1 MAAYGGM
8 ERHVCVLAKEAA
20 RRGHHVKLL
29 TTSNSLNQTTRADLA
44 AAGIVLH
51 ELPRQR
57 DNAGPLLK
65 LAWLWRET
73 LAARFTRWDIIYT
86 NGQSALAS
94 VVWHAG
100 RRKTRII
107 HHHHTAADAGEQAT
121 WAPRFRQV
129 LKRAPEIV
137 ACSDATRTN
146 IEQAIGRKG
155 ARFLPY
161 FSACPVT
168 AANVVEKRYQPGQPL
183 KFGFAGRLVRTKGID
198 MLCALSQRPELA
210 GISWQIY
217 GAGPDYTGDHFR
229 AYPNICYHGPYPD
242 LAGYGHALLDLD
254 ALALF
259 SQHNEGMPL
268 SLIEAMSAGLPWIA
282 SDRGGTREL
291 ARDPSNCVLVQNPS
305 DLDATLRDTL
315 LLVQRLHTGATS
327 RLRQRAVYDAHFNP
341 EVVAKKWFDY
351 LENCSDRGPID
362 SAPHDHDLRSH

>member
-8 ERHVCVLAKEAA
+8 ERHVCVLAEEAA
-20 RRGHHVKLL
+20 RRGHRVRLL
-29 TTSNSLNQTTRADLA
+29 TTSNSLNQTTRASLSA
-44 AAGIVLH
+44 VGVVLR

-57 DNAGPLLK
+57 DTASQFLK
-65 LAWLWRET
+65 AWWLWRET
-73 LAARFTRWDIIYT
+73 LAARFTKWDIIYT

-94 VVWHAG
+94 IVWRAASRH
-100 RRKTRII
+100 TRII
-107 HHHHTAADAGEQAT
+107 HHHHTAADPGEQAT
-121 WAPRFRQV
+121 WAPRFRKV
-129 LKRAPEIV
+129 LALAPEIV
-137 ACSDATRTN
+137 ACSEATRAN
-146 IEQAIGRKG
+146 IEQAVGRKG

-168 AANVVEKRYQPGQPL
+168 ADAVVEKHYHAGQPL

-198 MLCALSQRPELA
+198 MLCALSRRPELA
-210 GISWQIY
+210 RISWQIY

-229 AYPNICYHGPYPD
+229 TYPNICYHGPYPD
-242 LAGYGHALLDLD
+242 LAGYAHALLDLD

-291 ARDPSNCVLVQNPS
+291 ARDQANCVLVQQPT
-305 DLDATLRDTL
+305 DLDACLRDTL
-315 LLVQRLHTGATS
+315 ELMHRIHSGATS
-327 RLRQRAVYDAHFNP
+327 RLRQRTIYDAHFRP

-351 LENCSDRGPID
+351 LEI
-362 SAPHDHDLRSH
+362 APASTEKQP

>member
-8 ERHVCVLAKEAA
+8 ERHVCVLAEEAA
-20 RRGHHVKLL
+20 RRGHRVLLL
-29 TTSNSLNQTTRADLA
+29 TTSNSLNATARAALA
-44 AAGIVLH
+44 TAGVVLH
-51 ELPRQR
+51 ELSRQR
-57 DNAGPLLK
+57 DAAGPLLK
-65 LAWLWRET
+65 AWWLWRQT

-94 VVWHAG
+94 IVWHAAS
-100 RRKTRII
+100 RHTRII
-107 HHHHTAADAGEQAT
+107 HHHHTAADTAEQAT

-129 LKRAPEIV
+129 LAQAPEIV
-137 ACSDATRTN
+137 GCSEATRAN
-146 IEQAIGRKG
+146 IEQAVNRKN

-161 FSACPVT
+161 FSACPV
-168 AANVVEKRYQPGQPL
+168 AAESVVEKQYHTGEPL

-198 MLCALSQRPELA
+198 TLCELSRRPELA

-217 GAGPDYTGDHFR
+217 GAGPDYTGDHFH

-242 LAGYGHALLDLD
+242 LAGYGRALLDLD

-291 ARDPSNCVLVQNPS
+291 ARDPSNCVLVQKPADIEAALN
-305 DLDATLRDTL
+305 DTL
-315 LLVQRLHTGATS
+315 TLVHRIQSGATS
-327 RLRQRAVYDAHFNP
+327 RRRQRAIYDALLAP
-341 EVVAKKWFDY
+341 EVVSKKWFDY
-351 LENCSDRGPID
+351 LENPP
-362 SAPHDHDLRSH
+362 AA

>member
-20 RRGHHVKLL
+20 RRGHHIKLL

-121 WAPRFRQV
+121 WAPRFGKYSNARPRSSPAATLPEPTSSRQ
-129 LKRAPEIV
+129 
-137 ACSDATRTN
+137 SDA
-146 IEQAIGRKG
+146 K
-155 ARFLPY
+155 ARAF
-161 FSACPVT
+161 CPT
-168 AANVVEKRYQPGQPL
+168 
-183 KFGFAGRLVRTKGID
+183 
-198 MLCALSQRPELA
+198 
-210 GISWQIY
+210 
-217 GAGPDYTGDHFR
+217 
-229 AYPNICYHGPYPD
+229 
-242 LAGYGHALLDLD
+242 
-254 ALALF
+254 
-259 SQHNEGMPL
+259 
-268 SLIEAMSAGLPWIA
+268 
-282 SDRGGTREL
+282 
-291 ARDPSNCVLVQNPS
+291 
-305 DLDATLRDTL
+305 
-315 LLVQRLHTGATS
+315 
-327 RLRQRAVYDAHFNP
+327 
-341 EVVAKKWFDY
+341 
-351 LENCSDRGPID
+351 
-362 SAPHDHDLRSH
+362 SAPAR